1 MVGNDAIKNE
11 FERSVANVDAMKYK
25 CWRTKK
31 SFLNSFLPPMK
42 IICMNKK

>member
-31 SFLNSFLPPMK
+31 SFLNSFTDFILSPSAA
-42 IICMNKK
+42 